1 MRPVAA
7 VGTGDP
13 VRAIAVPAVRPIA
26 VRAGAIRPIASV
38 TIARSA
44 TVTAEAVGA
53 TRSVVFPCG
62 PIIRG
67 VSTASGLRTA
77 LEGLGGLVGAA
88 GRGGPARRPVG
99 VAARGRC
106 AGTTSTIGALVG
118 AILLAEPLAP
128 IRSLAPTRS
137 LAPIRS
143 LGPCLAF
150 CPDLVVSCRAIAGS
164 GGVRPALAGRLVRML
179 GAVAVGGI
187 GHDVLPVV
195 GI

>member
-128 IRSLAPTRS
+128 IRSLAPI
-137 LAPIRS
+137 PS

-164 GGVRPALAGRLVRML
+164 GGVRPARAGRLVRML